1 MKKRYVIMA
10 AAVLVSA
17 LLQAFTMNIFL
28 EPVGLLP
35 SGFTGIALKKEKLY
49 ALAIV
54 LFVALNIAL
63 GMSSQPVV
71 NAIETGLKMFG

>member
-1 MKKRYVIMA
+1 MKTVIRIY
-10 AAVLVSA
+10 
-17 LLQAFTMNIFL
+17 TPN
-28 EPVGLLP
+28 PD